1 MNINYQ
7 KLLENINFYN
17 PPIAIP
23 VFFNHNNN
31 NINSYIDSII
41 LHNSILFEKYINIK
55 YNLQMNENTNRDLIK
70 RIYILE
76 NNNKN
81 LIETINVLENN
92 NKYLIKN
99 NIILQNN
106 NNALVNF
113 NKNLIN
119 KIKY

>member
-1 MNINYQ
+1 MNINYE

-17 PPIAIP
+17 PSIAIP
-23 VFFNHNNN
+23 VFFNYNN
-31 NINSYIDSII
+31 NITSYIDSII
-41 LHNSILFEKYINIK
+41 LHNSVLFEKYINIK
-55 YNLQMNENTNRDLIK
+55 YNLQINENTNKDLIK
-70 RIYILE
+70 RINILE

-81 LIETINVLENN
+81 LIETINILENN

-106 NNALVNF
+106 NNALVKF
-113 NKNLIN
+113 NKILIN